1 MSTEQRNPISL
12 PSATAFAAAS
22 LFCGV
27 GLNTSGQLVLPSAN
41 APIIG
46 VLYAIGATGQFGCE
60 VYTVGEGKLK
70 ARYGGTVTAND
81 PLKVNSSGQFIT
93 ASASDVAA
101 GFQVAIAVKSG
112 SATDIGEVVL
122 TGGSGQAAIVGSETI
137 TSGAMSLAT
146 STTNVST
153 TGSVAYTLANGIYVG
168 QRKTIKEITA
178 ATTPQGTLTITTTF
192 NSEPTVYVWNAI
204 GQEIELE
211 WTATGWHLLRKIRAG
226 ATTVVVGTTVLTGM
240 LLNQTYNLSVTGT
253 VLSNSGT
260 LAIQAPTLSGEYIR
274 LICTV
279 AASTPAGTINVTGFT
294 KALVAATAVA
304 GINATTATASFIS
317 NGASWDNEQLTT
329 ATYA

>member
-1 MSTEQRNPISL
+1 MSTDQRNPISL

-46 VLYAIGATGQFGCE
+46 VLYAIGTVGTFACE
-60 VYTVGEGKLK
+60 VFTVGEGKVK
-70 ARYGGTVTAND
+70 VRYGGTVTAND
-81 PLKVNSSGQFIT
+81 PLKVNASGQFIT

-112 SATDIGEVVL
+112 SATDIGEAIL

-137 TSGAMSLAT
+137 TSGALSLAT
-146 STTNVST
+146 ATTNVST
-153 TGSVAYTLANGIYVG
+153 TGAVAYTLANGIFVG

-178 ATTPQGTLTITTTF
+178 ATTPVGTLTIATTY
-192 NSEPTVYVWNAI
+192 NSEPTVYVWNAT

-226 ATTVVVGTTVLTGM
+226 STTVVVGTTVLTGY
-240 LLNQTYNLSVTGT
+240 LLNATYSLSVTGT
-253 VLSNSGT
+253 VSSTSTLS
-260 LAIQAPTLSGEYIR
+260 LPAPTLEGEYVR
-274 LICTV
+274 VTTGT
-279 AASTPAGTINVTGFT
+279 ASSTPSGTFNVAGFT
-294 KALVAATAVA
+294 KALVAATALA
-304 GINATTATASFIS
+304 GINATTCTATFIS
-317 NGASWDNEQLTT
+317 NGTSWDNSQLTT